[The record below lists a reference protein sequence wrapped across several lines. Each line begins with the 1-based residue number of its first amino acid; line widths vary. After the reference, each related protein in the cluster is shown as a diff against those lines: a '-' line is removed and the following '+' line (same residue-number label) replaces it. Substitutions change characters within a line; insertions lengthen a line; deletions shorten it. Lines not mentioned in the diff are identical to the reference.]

1 MKFLLVW
8 AERRRSLRRRRRCWQ
23 TCSGG
28 DEGVELPVERL
39 AAAAV
44 ECEVRLKGDDEHA
57 QLQFYPIVSFE
68 LT

>member
-1 MKFLLVW
+1 MQW
-8 AERRRSLRRRRRCWQ
+8 
-23 TCSGG
+23 
-28 DEGVELPVERL
+28 GVELPVERL

-44 ECEVRLKGDDEHA
+44 ECEVRLKGEDEHA